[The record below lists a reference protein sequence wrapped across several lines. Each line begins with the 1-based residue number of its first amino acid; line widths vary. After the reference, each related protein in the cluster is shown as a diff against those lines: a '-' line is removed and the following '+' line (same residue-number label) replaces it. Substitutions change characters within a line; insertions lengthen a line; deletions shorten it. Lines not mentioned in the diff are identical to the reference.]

1 MKASIVYKNLCVEK
15 GKHKYIHEFIKF
27 LNKNYPLERDVTI
40 TFLPKR
46 IGLMSTGSR
55 NQKSEINVLAKGRIL
70 RDILRTLSHE
80 WVHEYQRT
88 ILNRD
93 KGPNIGGKN
102 EDEANAFAGRLVK
115 MFEKEHPDLEEKM
128 YESKTI
134 SNRVDLLNEQIIL
147 TQKET
152 IKYPE
157 ELLQGFNIFD

>member
-80 WVHEYQRT
+80 WVHEYQLT
-88 ILNRD
+88 ILGRELGLD
-93 KGPNIGGKN
+93 IGGIN
-102 EDEANAFAGRLVK
+102 EDEANSIAAKLLK
-115 MFEKEHPDLEEKM
+115 IFEKLHPEKEYMM
-128 YESKTI
+128 YE
-134 SNRVDLLNEQIIL
+134 
-147 TQKET
+147 
-152 IKYPE
+152 
-157 ELLQGFNIFD
+157 